1 MKTTF
6 KALMIAVG
14 ILVTSM
20 TVSLAQ
26 DYQKALAAYNKG
38 DYATAL
44 REWKPFAEQG
54 DAIVQVL
61 LGSMYQRG
69 LGVTKDY
76 TEAVNWYRE
85 AAEQGNKYAQSN
97 LGVTY
102 ANGQGVTQDYAEAV
116 NWYRKAAEQG
126 YAGAQGNLGLMY
138 YLGNGVIQNI
148 VSAHMWLNI
157 AASNGQED
165 AVKNRGFVQKKM
177 TASQLEKAQDLAALS
192 VILCLRHFLVIR

>member
-1 MKTTF
+1 MKATF
-6 KALMIAVG
+6 KALIIAVA
-14 ILVTSM
+14 ILVTSV

-54 DAIVQVL
+54 DAIAQVL

-69 LGVTKDY
+69 LGVTKEY
-76 TEAVNWYRE
+76 AEAVNWYRN
-85 AAEQGNKYAQSN
+85 AAEQGNAFAQSN

-177 TASQLEKAQDLAALS
+177 TASQLEKAQDLAREC
-192 VILCLRHFLVIR
+192 VKKEYKGC

>member
-6 KALMIAVG
+6 KALMIAVT
-14 ILVTSM
+14 ILVTSV

-54 DAIVQVL
+54 DAIAQVL

-69 LGVTKDY
+69 LGVTK
-76 TEAVNWYRE
+76 
-85 AAEQGNKYAQSN
+85 
-97 LGVTY
+97 
-102 ANGQGVTQDYAEAV
+102 DYAEAV

-165 AVKNRGFVQKKM
+165 AVKNRDEIAKKM
-177 TASQLEKAQDLAALS
+177 TASQIAEAQKLAREC
-192 VILCLRHFLVIR
+192 VQKNYKGC